1 VNLTTR
7 GVVLFY
13 PWGNELDR
21 GAFSIP
27 EAEALALLEV
37 VQTASDMNMDNV
49 IFESDAQAVLLI
61 ASKSR
66 KLAESSRFLRIWLLK
81 FYLATKNYLIVNPNI
96 IYFVYH

>member
-7 GVVLFY
+7 GVVFILAGTN
-13 PWGNELDR
+13 WTR

-66 KLAESSRFLRIWLLK
+66 KLAESSRYLRIWLLK
-81 FYLATKNYLIVNPNI
+81 FYLATKNYLIVSPNI